1 MPRRT
6 IFVDSRKRDTL
17 LYPSPDQYVA
27 ELDEVAK
34 NVESVELVSAIYP
47 QAGTELFVSL
57 DVLELSTR
65 ILTNCKGIATS
76 FAQLPMTK
84 AVNEYAASDYRSV
97 REFRVPLEKLSK
109 LSISWSDVDGAPYP
123 MGDHVLRF
131 EVVTSER
138 SSAIDTD
145 YVEGIADYSRDG
157 GLGVG
162 AGAAFFGIGLVYT
175 PTALYNAYI
184 KKREAMISDK
194 RGAVEIARAD
204 DLYKT
209 LLSQCQK

>member
-6 IFVDSRKRDTL
+6 IFVDSRKRDTV
-17 LYPSPDQYVA
+17 LYPSPNQYVA

-47 QAGTELFVSL
+47 QAGTELVVVL

-65 ILTNCKGIATS
+65 MLTNCKGIAMS
-76 FAQLPMTK
+76 FAQLPMTN
-84 AVNEYAASDYRSV
+84 AINEYAGSDYRSV

-109 LSISWSDVDGAPYP
+109 LTISWSDVDGAPYP

-138 SSAIDTD
+138 SSAVDTG
-145 YVEGIADYSRDG
+145 YVEGIAG
-157 GLGVG
+157 N
-162 AGAAFFGIGLVYT
+162 GAAFFGIGGVST

-184 KKREAMISDK
+184 KKREAMISEK
-194 RGAVEIARAD
+194 RGALEIARAD

-209 LLSQCQK
+209 LLNQCQK